1 MYWPTMDD
9 DILDIVVDASAGTR
23 DTWWSKLTKIINNLY
38 LNLMQ
43 NALMDMI
50 TLYKMYVK

>member
-9 DILDIVVDASAGTR
+9 DILDIVDNASVGTR

-38 LNLMQ
+38 LNFM
-43 NALMDMI
+43 
-50 TLYKMYVK
+50 